1 MKINSEA
8 LKFHRDRCELSQEAL
23 ASVSK
28 VSKKTISRIESGT
41 LDGNRKE
48 AIERLARALGI
59 THEALCRPPEENADQ
74 GADTSESVYRK
85 LTTHLSPEANLA
97 FAFVEER
104 YGVSSEYLIEMA
116 PLLFTLL
123 AEASLNWRREKLKQ
137 AEDAFDRLSSIGAAF
152 PHLSFCGGPR
162 REEDMLDIE
171 QSCIDEGDVFG
182 SQLKVEAKGFGGI
195 EPPGNPFARYLALL
209 AAKHARDLIEV
220 EHYDPDA
227 ALPSYM
233 IRTDKIERL
242 TGGDDRARY
251 ALAHGY
257 ALKRDIP
264 AELLGDDA
272 KERRVAWLAK
282 RVPEEEW
289 TKHQA
294 AEADL
299 RAFLEKLG
307 I

>member
-1 MKINSEA
+1 MKINPDT
-8 LKFHRDRCELSQEAL
+8 LKFHRERCRLSQEAL
-23 ASVSK
+23 ASVCGI
-28 VSKKTISRIESGT
+28 SKKSISRIESGSS
-41 LDGNRKE
+41 GVNRQQIIK
-48 AIERLARALGI
+48 RLADKLGV
-59 THEALCRPPEENADQ
+59 TEQDLCQPIKETDDNFA
-74 GADTSESVYRK
+74 VYEGNIFRK

-104 YGVSSEYLIEMA
+104 YGVSSEDLIEMA
-116 PLLFTLL
+116 PLSFLLL

-137 AEDAFDRLSSIGAAF
+137 AEDAFDRLSHLGAAF

-162 REEDMLDIE
+162 HEEDMLGIE
-171 QSCIDEGDVFG
+171 QSCIDQGDVFG
-182 SQLKVEAKGFGGI
+182 FQLKAEAKGFGGI

-209 AAKHARDLIEV
+209 AAKHARDLVEV
-220 EHYDPDA
+220 EQYDPDA

-251 ALAHGY
+251 ALANGY

-294 AEADL
+294 AETDL
-299 RAFLEKLG
+299 RVFLEELG

>member
-1 MKINSEA
+1 MNINA
-8 LKFHRDRCELSQEAL
+8 TTLKLVREKRNLTQEAL
-23 ASVSK
+23 AIKSGI
-28 VSKKTISRIESGT
+28 SKKNISRIESST
-41 LDGNRKE
+41 TRNHRNRTIKLLAKALDIRE
-48 AIERLARALGI
+48 ED
-59 THEALCRPPEENADQ
+59 LCRSPDESADKVT
-74 GADTSESVYRK
+74 DTSESAYRK

-104 YGVSSEYLIEMA
+104 YGVSSEDLIEMA

-137 AEDAFDRLSSIGAAF
+137 AEDAFDRLSRLGAAL

-162 REEDMLDIE
+162 RDEDMLDIE
-171 QSCIDEGDVFG
+171 QSCIDQGDVFG
-182 SQLKVEAKGFGGI
+182 SQLKVEAKRFGGI

-220 EHYDPDA
+220 EQYDPDA

-257 ALKRDIP
+257 GLRRDIP

-294 AEADL
+294 AKTDL
-299 RAFLEKLG
+299 RAFLEELG